1 MTTAE
6 QLRGILAT
14 ARSKNGGKL
23 PPELWDATAQP
34 FLDSLSK
41 KPAKRKNVYGAGMTD
56 EDWFSE
62 LAKDPDYSGI
72 NLPDEARKC
81 RLYFKG
87 KTVPTRAR
95 MLRWFAKSTPSGWKP
110 PVAGA
115 APTDLSAQ
123 RLNAAPAGWK
133 AAARRAFGDCN
144 LVDSILS
151 GETAWSDLS
160 TEHRSK
166 IVCCVS

>member
-6 QLRGILAT
+6 QLFTILAN
-14 ARSKNGGKL
+14 ARTKAGNVLTKEQWLG
-23 PPELWDATAQP
+23 AAQP

-41 KPAKRKNVYGAGMTD
+41 KPVKKKNVYGAGLTD
-56 EDWFSE
+56 DQWFAE

-87 KTVPTRAR
+87 STVPTRAR
-95 MLRWFAKSTPSGWKP
+95 LLRWFAKATPSGWKP
-110 PVAGA
+110 PAAGSPSDA
-115 APTDLSAQ
+115 LSPDK
-123 RLNAAPAGWK
+123 LNIAPAGWK

-151 GETAWSDLS
+151 GETAWADLS
-160 TEHRSK
+160 TEKRSK
-166 IVCCVS
+166 IVCCIS